1 MAYEK
6 KEQPEVNIGTA
17 GHVDHGKTT
26 LVYSL
31 TGIWTSKHSEELK
44 RGMTIKLGYAD
55 GGIYRCSNCPF
66 PEEYQPLPECKECPS
81 GSEPELLRRIS
92 YVDAPGHEI
101 LMTTMLSGAAIMD
114 GALLVIAANEKC
126 PQPQTF
132 EHFKALE
139 IIGIKNL
146 IIVQNK
152 VDVVSRERARESYN
166 EIKRLIEGTWAENA
180 PIIPISALKG
190 ANIDVLMAAI
200 QKYIPTPERDLTKPP
215 LMHIVRSFDVNKPG
229 TPPEKLAGGVVGGTL
244 SQGELKIG
252 DEIVILPGMKVKKS
266 GGREEYQA
274 IYTEVTSL
282 RFGEIEVEK
291 ALPGGLLAVGT
302 KLDPSITKRDQLI
315 GNVLTIPNNKLPII
329 DHIEM
334 EYHLLERVVGAK
346 EFITARPI
354 QAKER
359 LMITIGTALTKGV
372 VERVSSNVIEISL
385 SKPIVGISG
394 SRAVFS
400 REINGKW
407 RLAGWGILKL

>member
-1 MAYEK
+1 
-6 KEQPEVNIGTA
+6 
-17 GHVDHGKTT
+17 
-26 LVYSL
+26 
-31 TGIWTSKHSEELK
+31 
-44 RGMTIKLGYAD
+44 
-55 GGIYRCSNCPF
+55 
-66 PEEYQPLPECKECPS
+66 
-81 GSEPELLRRIS
+81 
-92 YVDAPGHEI
+92 
-101 LMTTMLSGAAIMD
+101 MTTMLSGAAIMD